1 MAILKIS
8 RLGHPILFQK
18 TKSVKNITGI
28 GVKKIIHDMTETM
41 LDAKGI
47 GLAAPQIHINKQI
60 IIFRTTEDEKEKEIK
75 ITALI
80 NPKLTII
87 SDETDNEWEGCLSIP
102 GMLGLVKRYSKIK
115 YEGYVNIEKKRI
127 SRLAG
132 LENTTIPKNFN
143 YKALENLS
151 SESKEKLALIQP
163 ETLGQ
168 ASRIAGV
175 RSADMMLLAFS
186 LKP

>member
-8 RLGHPILFQK
+8 RLGHPILSQK
-18 TKSVKNITGI
+18 SKPVQDITGNRI
-28 GVKKIIHDMTETM
+28 KKIIHDMTETM

-60 IIFRTTEDEKEKEIK
+60 IIFRTPEDEKEKEIK

-80 NPKLTII
+80 NPKLTKI

-115 YEGYVNIEKKRI
+115 YEGCDIAGNIIQREVEGLHARVVQHEFDHLMGILYI
-127 SRLAG
+127 SRLA
-132 LENTTIPKNFN
+132 NKNA
-143 YKALENLS
+143 YGYVEEIEEYWKKQE
-151 SESKEKLALIQP
+151 EE
-163 ETLGQ
+163 
-168 ASRIAGV
+168 
-175 RSADMMLLAFS
+175 
-186 LKP
+186 